1 MADEIYQPHDKL
13 FRSVFSDAREAADL
27 LRASL
32 PETLRNRFD
41 WTTLT
46 LVDGTFLDDDL
57 RESQSDLLYR
67 VEHVETGQ
75 PVSLYLL
82 FEHQS
87 SPDRWMRFRLLKYCC
102 RIWEADFRDDPELS
116 ELRPVLP
123 VVFYQGPRGWSHST
137 EFADLFPEAARSWPW
152 VPKFAHE
159 LLDQTT
165 LAPEAVA
172 GGVKGRMTQLLMM
185 AAFDRHVEAAL
196 DLAARWALSLHA
208 GGGVDELRRFILYLM
223 ATKGR
228 EALETFEG
236 ALQRRGLEQGGEIVT
251 YAQELLAEGEAKGR
265 IEGRVEG
272 RVEGRAEG
280 QVEVVEGLLRVGV
293 TWDVIEAATGLNEA
307 RFRALKDQLGK

>member
-13 FRSVFSDAREAADL
+13 FRAVFSDAREAADL

-32 PETLRNRFD
+32 PDTLRNRFD

-116 ELRPVLP
+116 ELRPILP

-196 DLAARWALSLHA
+196 DLAARWAISLHT
-208 GGGVDELRRFILYLM
+208 GGGVDEIRRFILYLM

-236 ALQRRGLEQGGEIVT
+236 ALQRRGFEQGGEIVT
-251 YAQELLAEGEAKGR
+251 YAQELLAEGRA
-265 IEGRVEG
+265 EGRVEG
-272 RVEGRAEG
+272 RVEG

-293 TWDVIEAATGLNEA
+293 TWDVIESATGLNEA
-307 RFRALKDQLGK
+307 RFRALKDQLKDSGS